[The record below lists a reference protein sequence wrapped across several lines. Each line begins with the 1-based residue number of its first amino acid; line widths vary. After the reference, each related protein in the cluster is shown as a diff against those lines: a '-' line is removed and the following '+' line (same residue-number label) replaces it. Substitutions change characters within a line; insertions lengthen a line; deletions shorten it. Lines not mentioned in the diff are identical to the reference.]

1 MNVPGERMSES
12 SFPPLP
18 LYYPRSFLFRF
29 TEDRRV
35 ARFHLQ
41 DVAPGTRVSV
51 FRLEADPQ
59 QWRELLA
66 TAVAGAGG
74 WVDLLEPLIVRAGQ
88 GFVVVPEA

>member
-1 MNVPGERMSES
+1 MSES

-41 DVAPGTRVSV
+41 DVRPGTRVSV

-59 QWRELLA
+59 QWRELLT

-74 WVDLLEPLIVRAGQ
+74 WVELPEPLIVRAEQ